1 MTAPSSRRS
10 LARRTLAGVGLL
22 LALFSTLAS
31 GHAMNSAQWRLV
43 QRDAQTWDS
52 RLRLPE
58 DFEGRLLSLHPQWPA
73 DCKRRGEPRLQPA
86 DEGTLM
92 SWTLDCPQGLHGALS
107 LSGFSVQLPDAILLV
122 EPLHGAPRYA
132 VLSTTRPQWSTSA
145 TAETPPVSHYLGL
158 GVEHILLGPD
168 HLLFVLGLWA
178 LWRRGGRSVRALVG
192 TLTAFTAAHSITL
205 AGAALGHWS
214 LPSGAVEASIAASI
228 LLLAVDLAFHSS
240 DEATSP
246 RSGVAGHLP
255 AFAFGFGLLHGFGF
269 AGALAQIG
277 LPEQAQGWAL
287 AAFNLGVEAGQLL
300 FVLALMLLA
309 HALRPMQRWAPV
321 ALCVYGSVAAY
332 WLIQRSAAV
341 FT

>member
-1 MTAPSSRRS
+1 MIESSRRRKFPHGFV
-10 LARRTLAGVGLL
+10 AAGLL
-22 LALFSTLAS
+22 LTLLSTAAA

-43 QRDAQTWDS
+43 QRDTQTWDS

-73 DCKRRGEPRLQPA
+73 DCERRGEPHLQPA

-92 SWTLDCPQGLHGALS
+92 SWTLDCPQGLQGALG

-132 VLSTTRPQWSTSA
+132 VLSATRPQWRMD
-145 TAETPPVSHYLGL
+145 TPPEAPPVPHYLGL

-228 LLLAVDLAFHSS
+228 LLLAIDLAFHPPT
-240 DEATSP
+240 AGAAAP
-246 RSGVAGHLP
+246 SGVSRHLSV
-255 AFAFGFGLLHGFGF
+255 FAFGFGLLHGFGF

-277 LPEQAQGWAL
+277 LPEHAQVWAL

-309 HALRPMQRWAPV
+309 HALRPLQRWAPV
-321 ALCVYGSVAAY
+321 ALCLYGSVAAY
-332 WLIQRSAAV
+332 WLIQRSATV